1 MKIVV
6 TGGAGFIG
14 SALMRL
20 LAQEYPKADLINID
34 DLSYCG
40 DKSRLDDIHHA
51 SLTFCKANITQAKD
65 YEPHLNQ
72 ADVVFHLAAESHVDR
87 SILNPGVFFEVN
99 ATGTQVLLDAAIKQ
113 GVKRF
118 IHISTDEVYGPCL
131 SGAFDEAA
139 QLNPTNPYSVSKLA
153 AEHLVKNAHKHDNL
167 DIVITRGSNTYGPYQ
182 YPEKI
187 IPLFVSN
194 LLNSKSIPVY
204 GDGLQVRDWLHVK
217 DHVSAIVHV
226 WKHGESG
233 EVYNIPGNAS
243 MTNMEIVKRLLDYF
257 ECDTTSISY
266 VEDRKGHDRRYALDG
281 AKLKHLGWKHAEY
294 FDTEFSQTLKWY
306 QDNQNW
312 LEHMRSKSSEYQS
325 FYEQQYGRDGQTPIV
340 ETI

>member
-1 MKIVV
+1 VKIVI

-20 LAQEYPKADLINID
+20 LAREYPEADLINID

-40 DKSRLDDIHHA
+40 DLRRLDDIKHS

-65 YEPHLNQ
+65 YAHYLGQ

-87 SILNPGVFFEVN
+87 SILNPGIFFEVN
-99 ATGTQVLLDAAIKQ
+99 ATGTQVLLDSCIKQ

-118 IHISTDEVYGPCL
+118 VHISTDEVYGPCL
-131 SGAFDEAA
+131 TGAFDESD

-153 AEHLVKNAHKHDNL
+153 AEYLVKNAHKHDDL
-167 DIVITRGSNTYGPYQ
+167 DVVITRGSNTYGPYQ

-194 LLNSKSIPVY
+194 LLNNKSIPVY
-204 GDGLQVRDWLHVK
+204 GDGLQVRDWLHVQ
-217 DHVSAIVHV
+217 DHASAIQHV
-226 WKHGESG
+226 WKRGESG
-233 EVYNIPGNAS
+233 QVYNIPGNAS
-243 MTNMEIVKRLLDYF
+243 MTNMEIVDRMLAYF
-257 ECDTTSISY
+257 KCDATSIRH

-281 AKLKHLGWKHAEY
+281 SKLKKLNWKHAEF
-294 FDTEFSQTLKWY
+294 FDTAFSQTLKWY
-306 QDNQNW
+306 QDNQDW
-312 LEHMRSKSSEYQS
+312 LEHMRSKSGEYQN
-325 FYEQQYGRDGQTPIV
+325 FYEQQYGSGGQTPMQESV
-340 ETI
+340 